1 MKIGLAAIGIGA
13 GARAEVVIET
23 AKAADRA
30 GFARL
35 WAGEHVVLFDSHRSR
50 YPYAQSGKLPFDAAV
65 DWLDPFIALS
75 FAGAVTE
82 RIGLATGI
90 CLLPEHNPLIVAKTA
105 ASLDRLSNGRFAL
118 GIGIGWMEE
127 EFAALGVPF
136 ERRAERTREYVAV
149 MRGLWGDELTSFH
162 GEFVNF
168 DSVKAFP
175 KPQRGA
181 RLPIII
187 GGESAAALR
196 RVAEYGDGWYGLNL
210 SAEETAERVAML
222 NRFAKERGRD
232 SAVEKIVAPFNK
244 PFAPADLVRYQAA
257 GIDEVVLIETPPE
270 DARRIPGW
278 IEALADRWLVAA
290 AKI

>member
-35 WAGEHVVLFDSHRSR
+35 WVGEHVVLFDSPRSH

-65 DWLDPFIALS
+65 DWLDPFTTLS

-105 ASLDRLSNGRFAL
+105 ASIDRLSNGRFAL

-149 MRGLWGDELTSFH
+149 MRGLWGEELAGFH

-175 KPQRGA
+175 KPRQGA

-210 SAEETAERVAML
+210 SPEEAADRVAML

-232 SAVEKIVAPFNK
+232 SVVERIVAPFNK
-244 PFAPADLVRYQAA
+244 PFTPADLIRYQAA
-257 GIDEVVLIETPPE
+257 GVDEVILVETPPE

-278 IEALADRWLVAA
+278 IEAMADRWLAAA

>member
-1 MKIGLAAIGIGA
+1 MKVGLAALGIGL
-13 GARAEVVIET
+13 GARRAAVIET
-23 AKAADRA
+23 AQAAERA

-35 WAGEHVVLFDSHRSR
+35 WVGEHVVLFDAPRSH
-50 YPYAQSGKLPFDAAV
+50 YPYSESGKLPFDAAV
-65 DWLDPFIALS
+65 DWLDPFATLS
-75 FAGAVTE
+75 FAAAVTT

-105 ASLDRLSNGRFAL
+105 ATVDHLSGGRFAM

-136 ERRAERTREYVAV
+136 ERRAERTREYVAA
-149 MRGLWGDELTSFH
+149 MRALWRGERASFH

-175 KPQRGA
+175 KPAQGS

-187 GGESAAALR
+187 GGESVAALR

-210 SAEETAERVAML
+210 SPEEAASRVATL
-222 NRFAKERGRD
+222 TGLLAQRGRD
-232 SAVEKIVAPFNK
+232 ATVEKIVAPFNK
-244 PFAPADLVRYQAA
+244 PFEPADLARYRAA
-257 GIDEVVLIETPPE
+257 GIDEVVLVETPPE
-270 DARRIPGW
+270 DAGRIGGW
-278 IEALADRWLVAA
+278 IETLAERWLTPA